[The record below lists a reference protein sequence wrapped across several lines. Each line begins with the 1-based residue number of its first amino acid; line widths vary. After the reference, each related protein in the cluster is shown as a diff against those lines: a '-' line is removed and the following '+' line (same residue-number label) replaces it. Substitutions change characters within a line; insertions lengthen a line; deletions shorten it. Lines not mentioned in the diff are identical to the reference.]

1 MKAVQVVRCR
11 GDPHVRSRHPGT
23 FAVTTDNHLTP
34 AGDCIIGICADTGA
48 AGLSSAFKQIIA
60 TEGSHLITRLTCRDI
75 CVLVHAQGGT
85 GLLLDHPG
93 DLVWRKST
101 FMCGRTIGIR
111 SDHAA
116 CDLPPE
122 LVSLLRQGELLE
134 VELTAVSP
142 DCDANGSPHLPPGAV
157 MTLQVE

>member
-11 GDPHVRSRHPGT
+11 GDPAVRSRHPST
-23 FAVTTDNHLTP
+23 FAITTDDHLTP

-48 AGLSSAFKQIIA
+48 AGLSSGFKRIIA
-60 TEGSHLITRLTCRDI
+60 TEDSELLTRLICRDI
-75 CVLVHAQGGT
+75 CVLVHAQGSR
-85 GLLLDHPG
+85 GLSLDHPA

-101 FMCGRTIGIR
+101 FTCDRTIGIR

-116 CDLPPE
+116 RDLPPK
-122 LVSLLRQGELLE
+122 LISLLRQGEALV

-142 DCDANGSPHLPPGAV
+142 DHDPD
-157 MTLQVE
+157 

>member
-11 GDPHVRSRHPGT
+11 GDPAVTSRHPST

-48 AGLSSAFKQIIA
+48 AGLSSPFRRIIA
-60 TEGSHLITRLTCRDI
+60 TEGSKLITRLICRDT

-101 FMCGRTIGIR
+101 FACGRTIGIR
-111 SDHAA
+111 SDYAA
-116 CDLPPE
+116 RDLPPG
-122 LVSLLRQGELLE
+122 LVSLLRQGEVLV
-134 VELTAVSP
+134 VELTALSP
-142 DCDANGSPHLPPGAV
+142 DENPD
-157 MTLQVE
+157 

>member
-11 GDPHVRSRHPGT
+11 GDPLVTSRHPST
-23 FAVTTDNHLTP
+23 FAVTTDNLLTP

-60 TEGSHLITRLTCRDI
+60 TEGSHLVTRLICRDI
-75 CVLVHAQGGT
+75 CVLVHAQGGAW
-85 GLLLDHPG
+85 LLLDHPG
-93 DLVWRKST
+93 DLVWRKSA

-116 CDLPPE
+116 RDLPPE
-122 LVSLLRQGELLE
+122 LVSLLRQGEAL
-134 VELTAVSP
+134 VVDLTAFSP
-142 DCDANGSPHLPPGAV
+142 DDAPG
-157 MTLQVE
+157 